1 MSARWRQ
8 FRMPAIALLALLSSA
23 VGIVN
28 AFTYDDRYIIQLNPA
43 VGTLRRWWTVFSMS
57 YWPHDWGGDG
67 YRPLTML
74 AFKLESALGAGR
86 PVIFHAVNILLYVAV
101 ALLVY
106 RVARC
111 LLPDWAAWIA
121 AALFAVHPVHVEAV
135 ANVVGQS
142 ELLVALAVLAALVL
156 YLRARL
162 NGELPLRTIAAVCVL
177 YAIACFSKEHG
188 IVLPALLAAAE
199 LTVISDAAPARDRIR
214 RLRPF
219 YLGLALIAVCF
230 LAVRSLV
237 LSDHGIGGF
246 EPFTPFSALH
256 IGPRDRILT
265 ALGVVPQWIRLF
277 YWPVHLSSEYG
288 PPDIP
293 IAQGFEIWQLPGFLL
308 LAAVLAI
315 GVLLRRRQPVISFGI
330 AFACCTLLPSSNFVV
345 PAGIVLAERTLFL
358 PSVGAMLVA
367 AAVAAIVAE
376 RFGAREGQRTTR
388 LAAAGLCAV
397 VLTAGAVQS
406 SNRTRIWRD
415 NATLFHNAIAQAP
428 LAYRAH
434 FILGSWELD
443 HGQVAAG
450 EAEFRRGLALFPYDP
465 SLSYALAE
473 RYRADGMCKPA
484 IPLYKWTYE
493 IDPQYS
499 FGRGMFAWCLLSE
512 NRFDDARD
520 MAYASIRVGGSVP
533 SMRRLI
539 AVVDSVKAAAA
550 RKTAAAPGRGRAD
563 PSKLPEAM
571 QKTRLRGVTYVAR

>member
-1 MSARWRQ
+1 MSERWRQ
-8 FRMPAIALLALLSSA
+8 LRTPAIALLALVSSA
-23 VGIVN
+23 AGVVN

-43 VGTLRRWWTVFSMS
+43 MKTLRRWWTVFAMS

-74 AFKLESALGAGR
+74 AFKLEFALGAGR

-111 LLPDWAAWIA
+111 LLPEWAAWLA

-142 ELLVALAVLAALVL
+142 ELLAALAVLAALLL

-162 NGELPLRTIAAVCVL
+162 NGVLPARTIAAVCVL

-199 LTVISDAAPARDRIR
+199 LTVIRDVAPARDRIR

-219 YLGLALIAVCF
+219 YLTLALIAVCF
-230 LAVRSLV
+230 LAVRSIV

-256 IGPRDRILT
+256 IGARDRILT

-277 YWPVHLSSEYG
+277 YWPVRLSSEYG

-315 GVLLRRRQPVISFGI
+315 GVVLRRRQPVISFGI
-330 AFACCTLLPSSNFVV
+330 AFVCCTLLPSSNFVV

-367 AAVAAIVAE
+367 AAAAVIVAK
-376 RFGAREGQRTTR
+376 RLNAREWQRAMR
-388 LAAAGLCAV
+388 RAAVGLCA
-397 VLTAGAVQS
+397 LFLAAGTIKS
-406 SNRTRIWRD
+406 FNRTRIWRD
-415 NATLFHNAIAQAP
+415 NATLFHNAIAEAP

-434 FILGSWELD
+434 FILGSYELD

-499 FGRGMFAWCLLSE
+499 FGRGMYAWCLLSE
-512 NRFDDARD
+512 ARFDEARD
-520 MAYASIRVGGSVP
+520 MAFASIRVGGSVP
-533 SMRRLI
+533 SMRRII

-550 RKTAAAPGRGRAD
+550 RGALRGAGRAQGN
-563 PSKLPEAM
+563 PSKLPEPM
-571 QKTRLRGVTYVAR
+571 QKTRLRGVTYVAP

>member
-1 MSARWRQ
+1 MSRRWRQ
-8 FRMPAIALLALLSSA
+8 FRMPAIALLALASSA
-23 VGIVN
+23 VGVVN
-28 AFTYDDRYIIQLNPA
+28 SFTYDDRYIIQLNP
-43 VGTLRRWWTVFSMS
+43 VVKTLRDWWTVFGMS
-57 YWPHDWGGDG
+57 YWPRRWGGDG
-67 YRPLTML
+67 YRPLTIL
-74 AFKLESALGAGR
+74 AFKLEAALGAGR
-86 PVIFHAVNILLYVAV
+86 PAIFHAANILLYVAI

-106 RVARC
+106 RVARR
-111 LLPDWAAWIA
+111 LLPDWAAWLA

-142 ELLVALAVLAALVL
+142 ELLAALAVLAALLL

-162 NGELPLRTIAAVCVL
+162 SGALPAGTIAAVSVL

-199 LTVISDAAPARDRIR
+199 LTVIPDAASTRDRIR

-219 YLGLALIAVCF
+219 YLTLALIAVCF

-265 ALGVVPQWIRLF
+265 ALGVVPHWIRLL
-277 YWPVHLSSEYG
+277 YWPVRLSSEYG

-308 LAAVLAI
+308 LTAVLAI
-315 GVLLRRRQPVISFGI
+315 GALLRRRQPVVSFGI
-330 AFACCTLLPSSNFVV
+330 AFVCCTLLPSSNFVV

-367 AAVAAIVAE
+367 AAAAVIVSE
-376 RFGAREGQRTTR
+376 RLGSRRRIPNLR
-388 LAAAGLCAV
+388 LAAAGLCA
-397 VLTAGAVQS
+397 LLLAAGAFRS
-406 SNRTRIWRD
+406 ASRTTVWRD
-415 NATLFHNAIAQAP
+415 NPTLFHNAVAEAP

-443 HGQVAAG
+443 HGNVAGG
-450 EAEFRRGLALFPYDP
+450 EAEYRRGLALFPYDP

-484 IPLYKWTYE
+484 IPLYKWTYA
-493 IDPQYS
+493 IDPEYS
-499 FGRGMFAWCLLSE
+499 FGRGMYAWCLLNE
-512 NRFDDARD
+512 YRFDEARE
-520 MAYASIRVGGSVP
+520 MAYASMRVGGSVP
-533 SMRRLI
+533 RMRRII
-539 AVVDSVKAAAA
+539 AVADSVRAAAA
-550 RKTAAAPGRGRAD
+550 RKAAHGSGTAQGA
-563 PSKLPEAM
+563 PSKLPESM
-571 QKTRLRGVTYVAR
+571 QKARTRGVTYVAR